1 MVMKWLLLR
10 TCGCRVLTNYGQ
22 ATGVLFSI
30 VYVTWLSMCRLKSV
44 GEKVSS
50 DPTITVPEVRIM
62 KSRSVKSRHYISHQQ
77 RFLCF
82 DRSSIAGVIL
92 LCCLMILLSACTSP
106 FFTPSQ
112 SGYNETPTLTNSP
125 TPVVSP
131 TPTVKPPTIT
141 LQVVGCPTLS
151 INWDSLIGTHANV
164 NKVQKVTCGNLEGNG
179 SVQALVNVRY
189 YTPDAKLDF
198 YVYDNL
204 SGAPTQRFKVQG
216 LIDGDTNISPTGTIT
231 TAEIGISGLSSAV
244 PDLFK
249 EYKWN
254 GTTFGQI
261 LFPGLY
267 PDVTHYQAE
276 KSQALYIA
284 QGGASG
290 NESWRTSGVLVAEHL
305 ALSVFRWPNVTK
317 TVVKNNLVDPII
329 VQVTNNEP
337 GGGGFLATLYHLDGV
352 STNILEITNVTSTN
366 GSVSLTHPTVGTQV
380 SSPVS
385 VQGTY
390 VASGSILGRVVLYD
404 NTYVTVGDTGAL
416 RSSLTTGSA
425 SFSVAIPYTLNAR
438 GVQEGVIAFFSTI
451 QNNTAFI
458 NQAVMMKVFLS
469 A

>member
-1 MVMKWLLLR
+1 M
-10 TCGCRVLTNYGQ
+10 N
-22 ATGVLFSI
+22 
-30 VYVTWLSMCRLKSV
+30 
-44 GEKVSS
+44 
-50 DPTITVPEVRIM
+50 
-62 KSRSVKSRHYISHQQ
+62 SRSEKSRHDIFHKQ
-77 RFLCF
+77 RFLRF
-82 DRSSIAGVIL
+82 DRSSIAGAL
-92 LCCLMILLSACTSP
+92 LLSFLTILLSACTSP

-112 SGYNETPTLTNSP
+112 SGNNETPTLPISP
-125 TPVVSP
+125 TPAVSA
-131 TPTVKPPTIT
+131 TPSVKPPTIT

-151 INWDSLIGTHANV
+151 VDWDSLIGTHANV
-164 NKVQKVTCGNLEGNG
+164 NKVQKVTCANLEGNG
-179 SVQALVNVRY
+179 SLQALVNVRY
-189 YTPDAKLDF
+189 YSPDAKLDV

-204 SGAPTQRFKVQG
+204 SGTPAQRFKAQG
-216 LIDGDTNISPTGTIT
+216 LIDGDTQISPTGTIT

-254 GTTFGQI
+254 GATFGQI

-267 PDVTHYQAE
+267 PDVTRYQAE

-317 TVVKNNLVDPII
+317 TVVKNNLADPII
-329 VQVTNNEP
+329 VQITNDGP
-337 GGGGFLATLYHLDGV
+337 GGGGFLATLYHLDG
-352 STNILEITNVTSTN
+352 SWSNILEITSVQSTN
-366 GSVSLTHPTVGTQV
+366 GSVSLSNPAVGTQV
-380 SSPVS
+380 TSPVS
-385 VQGTY
+385 VQGNY
-390 VASGSILGRVVLYD
+390 VVSGSILGRVVLYD
-404 NTYVTVGDTGAL
+404 NTYVAVGDTGAL

-438 GVQEGVIAFFSTI
+438 GVQEGVIAFFSTT

-458 NQAVMMKVFLS
+458 NQAVMMKVFLT

>member
-1 MVMKWLLLR
+1 MVMKWLLLC
-10 TCGCRVLTNYGQ
+10 TCGCRVLTSYGQ

-30 VYVTWLSMCRLKSV
+30 AYVTWLSMCRLKSV
-44 GEKVSS
+44 GEMVSS

-62 KSRSVKSRHYISHQQ
+62 KSCSVKSRNSVSHQQ
-77 RFLCF
+77 RFLRF

-92 LCCLMILLSACTSP
+92 LCCLMILPSACTSP
-106 FFTPSQ
+106 FFSPSQ

-125 TPVVSP
+125 TPAVSP
-131 TPTVKPPTIT
+131 TPSVKPPTIT

-151 INWDSLIGTHANV
+151 INWDSLIGTRANV
-164 NKVQKVTCGNLEGNG
+164 NKVQKVTCANLEGNG
-179 SVQALVNVRY
+179 SLQALVNVRY

-204 SGAPTQRFKVQG
+204 SGAPTQRFKAQG
-216 LIDGDTNISPTGTIT
+216 LIDGDTQISPTGTIT

-276 KSQALYIA
+276 KSQALYIS

-329 VQVTNNEP
+329 VQITNNGP
-337 GGGGFLATLYHLDGV
+337 GGGGFIATLNHLDGPL
-352 STNILEITNVTSTN
+352 TNILEITSVKSTN
-366 GSVSLTHPTVGTQV
+366 GSVSLTNPVVGTQV

-385 VQGTY
+385 VQGNY

-438 GVQEGVIAFFSTI
+438 GVQEGVIAFFSTT

>member
-1 MVMKWLLLR
+1 M
-10 TCGCRVLTNYGQ
+10 
-22 ATGVLFSI
+22 
-30 VYVTWLSMCRLKSV
+30 
-44 GEKVSS
+44 
-50 DPTITVPEVRIM
+50 PEVRIM
-62 KSRSVKSRHYISHQQ
+62 NSRSVKSRHDIFHKQW
-77 RFLCF
+77 FLRF
-82 DRSSIAGVIL
+82 DRSSIAGALL
-92 LCCLMILLSACTSP
+92 LCYLTILLSACTSP

-112 SGYNETPTLTNSP
+112 SGNNETPTLPISP
-125 TPVVSP
+125 TPAVSA
-131 TPTVKPPTIT
+131 TPSVKPPTIT

-151 INWDSLIGTHANV
+151 VNWDSLIGTHANV
-164 NKVQKVTCGNLEGNG
+164 NKVQKVTCANLEGNG
-179 SVQALVNVRY
+179 SLQALVNVRY
-189 YTPDAKLDF
+189 YSPDAKLDV

-204 SGAPTQRFKVQG
+204 SGTPAQRFKAQG
-216 LIDGDTNISPTGTIT
+216 LIDGDTQISPSGTLT
-231 TAEIGISGLSSAV
+231 TAEIGISGLTSAV

-254 GTTFGQI
+254 GAAFAQL

-276 KSQALYIA
+276 KSQALYVS
-284 QGGASG
+284 QGAASG

-305 ALSVFRWPNVTK
+305 AISVFRWPSVTK

-329 VQVTNNEP
+329 VQVTNNGP

-366 GSVSLTHPTVGTQV
+366 GSVSLTQPTVGTQI

-385 VQGTY
+385 VQGNY

-404 NTYVTVGDTGAL
+404 NTYVAVGDTGAL
-416 RSSLTTGSA
+416 HSSLTTGSA
-425 SFSVAIPYTLNAR
+425 SFSVVIPYTLSAR
-438 GVQEGVIAFFSTI
+438 GVQEGVIAFFSTT
-451 QNNTAFI
+451 QNNTAYI